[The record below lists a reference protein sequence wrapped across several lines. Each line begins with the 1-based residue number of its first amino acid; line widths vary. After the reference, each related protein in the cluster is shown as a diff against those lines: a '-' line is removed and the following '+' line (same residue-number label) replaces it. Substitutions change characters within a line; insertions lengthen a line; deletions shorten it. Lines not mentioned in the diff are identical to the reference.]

1 MSWREFDTKNHK
13 FKVLKDQLFKRSTMK
28 KFLFLSLMLLG
39 IAAMAQQNPPQ
50 PVDPNVRKGT
60 LENGLT
66 YYIRQNKL
74 PENRADFYIAQKVGS
89 MQEEDNQSG
98 LAHFLEHMAFNGTKN
113 FPGKNM
119 LNYLQDNGIKF
130 GTNINAYTSF
140 DETVYFLTDVP
151 TTNKNLVDSVLL
163 VLHDWSC
170 GILLEDEEI
179 EKERGV
185 IREEWRTGGGAQYRL
200 WKKMLPVM
208 YKDSKYANR
217 LPIGSID
224 VINNFKP
231 EEIRAY
237 YKKWYRPDLQGIV
250 VVGDFDIDKMEA
262 RVKELFSQIPA
273 QENPATREYYPVPDN
288 DAPIV
293 SIATD
298 PEATRTQLMVFY
310 KHDPIPDEIK
320 LSQAGLVLNY
330 IKAAATS
337 MINER
342 FQEMIQKPDAPFT
355 SAYAYDDDYFVA
367 KTKDAWTVAGSSADN
382 KIKDAVAAMIR
393 ETERVKRFG
402 FTESEYERA
411 RTNILKQY
419 ENSFNNRDKERNSHY
434 SQRYVNSFINNEPI
448 PGIEYEYNMMNMIAP
463 NIPVEAINQTVAQ
476 LIGDKNIVISVS
488 GPEKE
493 GLLYPTEEELI
504 EVINRVKGEEIEAYV
519 EEVSN
524 EPLIAEPP
532 TPGRITRIT
541 RDEKLGATVWT
552 LQNGMKVILKS
563 TDFKDDQIV
572 MTGTSAGGY
581 SHFAV
586 QDPINSRMMNNV
598 ITLGGVGNFS
608 ATHLRKALAGKTASA
623 RPSVTLTTQDFN
635 GSSSIKDFETMLQLV
650 YLYFTAP
657 RSDDDAF
664 QSFLQRIETQL
675 KNQEADP
682 MVAFS
687 DAVTKSIYGE
697 NPLTKRVKVEDL
709 AKIDYKRIMEM
720 YKELFRNPGSFV
732 FTFVGNIDEAK
743 VKPVI
748 EQYLASLPGKAEK
761 GEFVPVPMDFVKGK
775 TDNKFQR
782 EMQNPKASVFIGAS
796 GKLERNQKNILLMS
810 IFDQILDIVYTEKI
824 REDEGG
830 TYSVYTQG
838 GISRYPKGQSTL
850 QIIYDTDPARM
861 ENLNAII
868 HRELKSIAENG
879 PRTEDF
885 NKVKEYMVK
894 QHNEN
899 LKENRYWMNVLNAN
913 YFYGEDNH
921 SNYLNLLNAITA
933 DDVKNFVKEFLSQ
946 GNEAVVVMLPKE

>member
-1 MSWREFDTKNHK
+1 
-13 FKVLKDQLFKRSTMK
+13 MK
-28 KFLFLSLMLLG
+28 KILLLSLVLLG
-39 IAAMAQQNPPQ
+39 ITATAQQNPPQ
-50 PVDPNVRKGT
+50 PIDPNVRKGI

-113 FPGKNM
+113 YPGKDM

-130 GTNINAYTSF
+130 GTNINAYTSL

-151 TTNKNLVDSVLL
+151 TTHENLVDSVLL
-163 VLHDWSC
+163 VLHDWSN
-170 GILLEDEEI
+170 GILLEDEEL

-185 IREEWRTGGGAQYRL
+185 IREEWRTGGGAQFRL

-237 YKKWYRPDLQGIV
+237 YKKWYRPDLQGII
-250 VVGDFDIDKMEA
+250 VVGDFDLDNMETK
-262 RVKELFSQIPA
+262 VKELFNKIPA
-273 QENPATREYYPVPDN
+273 QENPATREYFPVPDN
-288 DAPIV
+288 DTPIV

-310 KHDPIPDEIK
+310 KHEPIPNEIK

-330 IKAAATS
+330 IKSAAAT

-342 FQEMIQKPDAPFT
+342 FQEMVQKPNAPFT
-355 SAYAYDDDYFVA
+355 SAYAYDDEYFVA
-367 KTKDAWTVAGSSADN
+367 KTKDAWTVVGGSADD
-382 KIKDAVAAMIR
+382 KIKDAIAAMIR
-393 ETERVKRFG
+393 ETERVRRFG
-402 FTESEYERA
+402 FTASEYERA

-419 ENSFNNRDKERNSHY
+419 ENGYNNRDKERNSRY
-434 SQRYVNSFINNEPI
+434 SQEYVSSFINSEPI

-463 NIPVEAINQTVAQ
+463 NIPVEAINQTIAQ
-476 LIGDKNIVISVS
+476 LIGDKNMVISVS

-493 GLLYPTEEELI
+493 GLVYPTEDEL
-504 EVINRVKGEEIEAYV
+504 VAAINNVKSEKIEAYV

-524 EPLIAEPP
+524 KPLIATPP
-532 TPGRITRIT
+532 TPGKIALV
-541 RDEKLGATVWT
+541 EKNEALDATVWT
-552 LQNGMKVILKS
+552 LQNGMKVILKT

-572 MTGTSAGGY
+572 MTGSSTGGY
-581 SHFAV
+581 SQYAV
-586 QDPINSRMMNNV
+586 QDPINARMMNNI

-608 ATHLRKALAGKTASA
+608 ATHLTKALAGKTASA
-623 RPSVTLTTQDFN
+623 RPGVSLTTQDFN

-664 QSFLQRIETQL
+664 QSFIQRMETQL
-675 KNQEADP
+675 KNQEAEP

-687 DAVTKSIYGE
+687 DAATKALYGD
-697 NPLTKRVKVEDL
+697 NPLTKRTKVEDL
-709 AKIDYKRIMEM
+709 AGIDYKRIMEM
-720 YKELFRNPGSFV
+720 YKQLFRNPGSFV

-748 EQYLASLPGKAEK
+748 EQYLASLPGKAVK
-761 GEFVPVPMDFVKGK
+761 GEFIHVPMDYLKGK
-775 TDNKFQR
+775 SENIFQR
-782 EMQNPKASVFIGAS
+782 EMQNPKASVFIAS
-796 GKLERNQKNILLMS
+796 TGNMERSQKNTLLMS

-830 TYSVYTQG
+830 TYGVYTQG

-850 QIIYDTDPARM
+850 QIVYDTDPTKM

-868 HRELKSIAENG
+868 HRELKSIADNG
-879 PRTEDF
+879 PRAEDF
-885 NKVKEYMVK
+885 SKVKEYMLK
-894 QHNEN
+894 QYNEN
-899 LKENRYWMNVLNAN
+899 LKENSYWMNVLDTN

-921 SNYLNLLNAITA
+921 SNYLTILNSITA
-933 DDVKNFVKEFLSQ
+933 NDVKNFVKEFLSQ